1 MLPSLGP
8 SHNQS
13 CLLQRLAAKKMK
25 LHSLWMLLSIFIS
38 TYTRLILCSR
48 HKISKLACDNKSDQS
63 SMLVTQHYKGFFF
76 YGHSLDLKKIFIN
89 YTKYLVSNFFWSKNV
104 DCLSSSLQFDCGN
117 SICCHCDISTSNG
130 SRCYIK

>member
-76 YGHSLDLKKIFIN
+76 LWSFIRSKEIFYKLHKIFSF
-89 YTKYLVSNFFWSKNV
+89 KFLLVQKCGLPFFFFAV
-104 DCLSSSLQFDCGN
+104 
-117 SICCHCDISTSNG
+117 
-130 SRCYIK
+130 